1 MSGTGNE
8 DHACKL
14 RSSQSLPIIHQIVNT
29 VLSSS
34 LNQKRLT
41 LLVFCFVECSGS
53 RNVSQMQ
60 PWEQRLTAHVKFAFG
75 VL

>member
-1 MSGTGNE
+1 MLGTANE

-14 RSSQSLPIIHQIVNT
+14 RSSQSLPTIHQIVNT
-29 VLSSS
+29 VLSS

>member
-1 MSGTGNE
+1 MLGTGKE
-8 DHACKL
+8 DHARKL
-14 RSSQSLPIIHQIVNT
+14 CSSQSLPTIHQIVNT
-29 VLSSS
+29 VLSS

>member
-1 MSGTGNE
+1 MLGTRNE
-8 DHACKL
+8 DSACKL
-14 RSSQSLPIIHQIVNT
+14 GSSQSLPTIHQIVNT
-29 VLSSS
+29 VLSS